1 MAPGIEREL
10 IVAADFV
17 QAAVAQIVETA
28 PRTLVLSGGA
38 TPRPVYERLASCN
51 LPWPEIDVFFGD
63 ERCVPPDD
71 VDSNFRMAQ
80 ESLLG
85 KVAARVHRMPSE
97 GCDPVAYEHEI
108 ATVLSQGSPVFD
120 LVILGLGADGHTASL
135 FAGDPV
141 LEIQDRWV
149 ARVNRPDHPRLTL
162 TLPVLSAA
170 KTALFLVSGGEKREA
185 LRRLVAGID
194 SPAAR
199 VAARRV
205 VIVADE
211 AAASGIDDEP
221 EQETGNRGH

>member
-1 MAPGIEREL
+1 MAPGIDREL

-17 QAAVAQIVETA
+17 TAAVAQIVAAA
-28 PRTLVLSGGA
+28 PRTLVLSGGS
-38 TPRPVYERLASCN
+38 TPRPVYERLATCN
-51 LPWPEIDVFFGD
+51 LPWSEIDVFFAD

-71 VDSNFRMAQ
+71 VGSNFRVAY

-85 KVAARVHRMPSE
+85 KVAARVHRMPAE
-97 GCDPVAYEHEI
+97 ACDPVAYEREI
-108 ATVLSQGSPVFD
+108 ATVLGPGLPVFD

-135 FAGDPV
+135 FAGDPA

-149 ARVNRPDHPRLTL
+149 ALVNRPDRPRLTL

-170 KTALFLVSGGEKREA
+170 KTALFLVSGEQKLGA

-199 VAARRV
+199 VAAGRV

-211 AAASGIDDEP
+211 AAYTGIGGP
-221 EQETGNRGH
+221 PWRT